1 MNCIS
6 LAENL
11 LILKVQNSELFSRVI
26 LNPLKIIIL
35 QKLLDGVKENFGNFM
50 LIKQAKMMVS
60 SSQIDPT
67 QPHPVTCLEKGV
79 TPYWG

>member
-11 LILKVQNSELFSRVI
+11 LILKVQNSELFSRVM

-35 QKLLDGVKENFGNFM
+35 QKLLHGGKENFGNFM
-50 LIKQAKMMVS
+50 LIKQAKMMVFI
-60 SSQIDPT
+60 SQIDPT
-67 QPHPVTCLEKGV
+67 HSHPVTCLEKGV
-79 TPYWG
+79 TTYWG